1 MAARRVRWRSG
12 RLRGPE
18 VRIERRRLS
27 RDRICSGVSTLV
39 RVAASSMARG
49 RPSSRAVISA
59 TTGAFCSVST
69 NREFAAWARSVNS
82 RTASTSPSADRPVGS
97 RPGSGTWSG
106 GTAYSCSP
114 RSDSTTRE
122 VTIVRSLG
130 AAVRSSSIT
139 GPASATCSKLSTTWR
154 SSRWRRWSLTPSR
167 IGRPAASGTPSAL
180 ATTAG
185 TSAGSVT
192 GERSTK
198 QEPSR
203 NWGSSAAAT
212 RRASRDFPDPPGPVR
227 VSRRDRPRSR
237 STSAISSSR
246 PTNEVSCSGRLFGL
260 ASSVRGAGKSE
271 ARPSMTSSWR
281 RSGSSMP
288 RRRCTPRSRR
298 EAPAGRA
305 CSTSPR
311 VASDTIT
318 CPPWAASPIRAAR
331 CTSMPA

>member
-1 MAARRVRWRSG
+1 M
-12 RLRGPE
+12 
-18 VRIERRRLS
+18 
-27 RDRICSGVSTLV
+27 STLV
-39 RVAASSMARG
+39 RVAASSIARG

-59 TTGAFCSVST
+59 TTGAFSSVSA
-69 NREFAAWARSVNS
+69 NRGLAASARSVNS
-82 RTASTSPSADRPVGS
+82 RTASTPLSADSPAGS
-97 RPGSGTWSG
+97 RPESGTWSG

-114 RSDSTTRE
+114 RRDSTTRE
-122 VTIVRSLG
+122 VTIVRSFG
-130 AAVRSSSIT
+130 AAVSSSSIT
-139 GPASATCSKLSTTWR
+139 RPASATCSKLSTTWR

-180 ATTAG
+180 ATAAG

-192 GERSTK
+192 GDRSTK

-203 NWGSSAAAT
+203 NRGSSSAAT

-227 VSRRDRPRSR
+227 VSRRVWPRSR

-246 PTNEVSCSGRLFGL
+246 PTNEVSCSGRLLGL
-260 ASSVRGAGKSE
+260 ASSVRGAGKSD

-281 RSGSSMP
+281 RSGSVMP

-298 EAPAGRA
+298 EASAPSA

-311 VASDTIT
+311 AASDSST
-318 CPPWAASPIRAAR
+318 CPPWAASATRAAR
-331 CTSMPA
+331 CTSMPT

>member
-1 MAARRVRWRSG
+1 M
-12 RLRGPE
+12 
-18 VRIERRRLS
+18 
-27 RDRICSGVSTLV
+27 STLV

-59 TTGAFCSVST
+59 TTGAFCSVSA
-69 NREFAAWARSVNS
+69 NRGLAAWARSANS
-82 RTASTSPSADRPVGS
+82 RTASTSVSAARS
-97 RPGSGTWSG
+97 RGRRSGSGTWSG
-106 GTAYSCSP
+106 GTGYSCSP

-122 VTIVRSLG
+122 VTSVRSLG

-167 IGRPAASGTPSAL
+167 IGRSGDSGTPSAL
-180 ATTAG
+180 ATAAG

-192 GERSTK
+192 GDRSTK

-203 NWGSSAAAT
+203 YWGSRSVAT

-227 VSRRDRPRSR
+227 VSRRVRPRSR

-246 PTNEVSCSGRLFGL
+246 PTNEVSCGGRLLGL
-260 ASSVRGAGKSE
+260 ASSALGAGKS
-271 ARPSMTSSWR
+271 AGSPSTTSWWS
-281 RSGSSMP
+281 RSGPAIP
-288 RRRCTPRSRR
+288 RRWWGPRSRR
-298 EAPAGRA
+298 EVPAGRA
-305 CSTSPR
+305 CWTSPR
-311 VASDTIT
+311 VASDRST
-318 CPPWAASPIRAAR
+318 CPPWAASAIRAAR